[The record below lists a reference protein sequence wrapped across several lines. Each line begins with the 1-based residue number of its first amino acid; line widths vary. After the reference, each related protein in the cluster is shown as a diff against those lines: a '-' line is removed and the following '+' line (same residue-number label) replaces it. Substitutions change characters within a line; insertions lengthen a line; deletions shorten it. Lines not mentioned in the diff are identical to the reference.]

1 MTTLLTP
8 RLLAARRQWKRSGA
22 GRPLLLGGVGA
33 LFLTAGYKIS
43 ARVLEHFVRV
53 DPDLGRVLGVKLLAF
68 LLLVLLSFLLFS
80 SLITALSQCFLA
92 NDLQLIAVAPVSLR
106 RLFRTKLLEVA
117 TLASW
122 TAIFLALPIWV
133 AYGRVFE
140 AGLGYYLALA
150 AVLVPLVTITAAI
163 GVLVSVALVNLFP
176 ARRARDLLSLVA
188 LLFIIGAVMM
198 ARVIRPERFTRP
210 EEFGTWAE
218 YLVALSSPT
227 LPWLPSYWA
236 SRVLGEVLGLYGD
249 IPSWSAIAWYG
260 GALVVTAGITATLA
274 ALVFREGFR
283 SGFSRAQEA
292 REVRWTRQPWWRSAS
307 AWVSRP
313 FPRRVRAII
322 VKDTATFF
330 RDPGQWSQLFLLVAV
345 IAIYLYNFKVLP
357 LDAAGGTGYFMRN
370 LLAFLN
376 VGLVGLV
383 VSALAARFV
392 LPGISLEGD
401 TLWML
406 RSSPLS
412 LRELLWAKFWG
423 GFLPLLL
430 VAETLVVV
438 SNRMLHSTALLEV
451 LSIAAVACLCAAIVG
466 LAVGL
471 GAVHPRFDAA
481 DGTEV
486 AAGYAGI
493 LFMMLSAVLV
503 LFSVTILAWPVYH
516 SFRARWL
523 GWSTG
528 AGEWGGLAGGLA
540 AVAGLS
546 MIALLSAMQRGRRS
560 LEAIDA

>member
-1 MTTLLTP
+1 M
-8 RLLAARRQWKRSGA
+8 
-22 GRPLLLGGVGA
+22 GRPLILGGVGV
-33 LFLTAGYKIS
+33 LFLTAGYRIS
-43 ARVLEHFVRV
+43 ERVLEHFILV

-80 SLITALSQCFLA
+80 SLITALSQCFLSH
-92 NDLQLIAVAPVSLR
+92 DLQLIAASPVSML
-106 RLFRTKLLEVA
+106 RLFRAKLLETA
-117 TLASW
+117 IFASW
-122 TAIFLALPIWV
+122 TALFLALPIWL
-133 AYGRVFE
+133 AYASVFD
-140 AGLGYYLALA
+140 AGAGYYLTLA
-150 AVLVPLVTITAAI
+150 AVMAPFVLITASI
-163 GVLVSVALVNLFP
+163 GLMFSVALVNLFP
-176 ARRARDLLSLVA
+176 ARKARDLLSLVA

-218 YLVALSSPT
+218 YLVELSSPT

-236 SRVLGEVLGLYGD
+236 ARVLGEVLGLYGAAPRWD
-249 IPSWSAIAWYG
+249 AVAWYG
-260 GALVVTAGITATLA
+260 GALLAVATFAAGLA

-292 REVRWTRQPWWRSAS
+292 REVRWTRQPWWRGAS

-313 FPRRVRAII
+313 FPLRMRAII
-322 VKDTATFF
+322 VKDVATFF
-330 RDPGQWSQLFLLVAV
+330 RDPGQWSQLFLLMAV

-383 VSALAARFV
+383 VAALAARFV

-412 LRELLWAKFWG
+412 LRELMWAKFWG
-423 GFLPLLL
+423 GFVPLLL
-430 VAETLVVV
+430 VAETLVIV

-451 LSIAAVACLCAAIVG
+451 LSVAAVLCLSAAIVG

-471 GAVHPRFDAA
+471 GAEHPRFDAS

-493 LFMMLSAVLV
+493 LFMMTSAVLV
-503 LFSVTILAWPVYH
+503 LFSVTVLAWPVYH

-523 GWSTG
+523 GWSPG
-528 AGEWGGLAGGLA
+528 AGEWGGVAGGLA
-540 AVAGLS
+540 AVAGVS
-546 MIALLSAMQRGRRS
+546 MIALVTAMRRGRRS